1 MCENFLFFIIASFVH
16 KTIKMRG
23 PKYSHR
29 HNVIVSRNLLKIH
42 PLNFFATPNIQ
53 KNYRDKTHWFTH
65 MRRIEQKWIE
75 KRLLHEHSA
84 IVSNRTVDQ

>member
-29 HNVIVSRNLLKIH
+29 HNVIVSRNLLKIY
-42 PLNFFATPNIQ
+42 PFNF
-53 KNYRDKTHWFTH
+53 
-65 MRRIEQKWIE
+65 
-75 KRLLHEHSA
+75 LLFPIFKKITETKLIDSH
-84 IVSNRTVDQ
+84 T